1 MIIIFIIY
9 FIFLVW
15 LFEFIDIENDNNLNS
30 DEKITIIIDYINNLE
45 KLFLTIDSI
54 KDQKYP
60 LDKINLIILDSSKD
74 DINTLINNYKYTF
87 QSIDVFKITDINR
100 QNIINDIKSNCN
112 EYILFIDNEVIIS
125 KSLITIIIQYIEKSH
140 LTVIFL
146 PLFYRYKNPYHKFY
160 QLFHCFIESIKCS
173 LINKNFNLSTKNII
187 INKKSF
193 FNMINGDEKWNVNSR
208 YLISPD
214 LYLYKNEDYKLIN
227 DPSLKFI
234 HILYSIINFLFLF
247 ALLDFIA
254 YPSQYFLFLIS
265 IKIIP
270 ELCFIYTFYNRLQIK
285 FPKLDYLI
293 FCIIGPFYSII
304 ELIYNQIT
312 FKK

>member
-30 DEKITIIIDYINNLE
+30 DEKITIIIDYMNNLE
-45 KLFLTIDSI
+45 KLFLTIDSV
-54 KDQKYP
+54 KNQKYP

-74 DINTLINNYKYTF
+74 DIQTLINNYKYIF
-87 QSIDVFKITDINR
+87 QSIDVVKITDINR
-100 QNIINDIKSNCN
+100 QDTINNLKSNCN
-112 EYILFIDNEVIIS
+112 EYILFINNEVLIS
-125 KSLITIIIQYIEKSH
+125 KSLIPIIIQYIEQSH

-146 PLFYRYKNPYHKFY
+146 PLLYRYKNPYHKFY

-193 FNMINGDEKWNVNSR
+193 FNMINGDEKWNANSR
-208 YLISPD
+208 YLISSD

-234 HILYSIINFLFLF
+234 HIVYSIINFLFLF

-254 YPSQYFLFLIS
+254 YPSQYFLFLII

-304 ELIYNQIT
+304 ELTYNQII